1 MMARNSDVYGT
12 QTFDQAIFAMLRDGV
27 IDREQALRSVNNPDE
42 LEMRLSGILAGTG

>member
-1 MMARNSDVYGT
+1 VYGT
-12 QTFDQAIFAMLRDGV
+12 QTFDQAIFKLLQEGK